1 MKITATQLKQIIA
14 EEIKRAQLTEEQGGG
29 GNPEL
34 YSSVISSVLGTICDE
49 FKSQFDPMDPSMDA
63 AGGRQVWEAQCDAAC
78 EPGGV
83 LDEKIEAIIM
93 QAEEDLH
100 SGKYYRG

>member
-1 MKITATQLKQIIA
+1 MKITAAQLKQIIT
-14 EEIKRAQLTEEQGGG
+14 EEIKRAAGSGARLRQTPQIPAVKTMLDA
-29 GNPEL
+29 
-34 YSSVISSVLGTICDE
+34 ICDDW
-49 FKSQFDPMDPSMDA
+49 KSEFDPMDPSMDA
-63 AGGRQVWEAQCDAAC
+63 AGGRQVWEAQCDEAC

-83 LDEKIEAIIM
+83 LDEQIEAIIM